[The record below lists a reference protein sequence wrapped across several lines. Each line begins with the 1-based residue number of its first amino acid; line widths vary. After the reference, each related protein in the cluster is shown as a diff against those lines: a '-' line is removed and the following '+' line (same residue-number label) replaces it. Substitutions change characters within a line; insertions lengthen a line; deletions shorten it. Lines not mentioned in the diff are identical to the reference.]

1 MTSIA
6 EALRISFLDLD
17 PVFYAVNYAD
27 QDVLQFVKD
36 VQFKR
41 AIIYWREKKT
51 RPKCVS
57 TADPHTNRRNAIS
70 IHFEMLCK
78 EKDKLKSL
86 KKKQVEN
93 HNVKSYGLFPNRY
106 PIVCELFIKIS

>member
-41 AIIYWREKKT
+41 AVIYWREKKHDQNVLALPT
-51 RPKCVS
+51 PTLIEEMPSLYISKCY
-57 TADPHTNRRNAIS
+57 AKKRTN
-70 IHFEMLCK
+70 
-78 EKDKLKSL
+78 
-86 KKKQVEN
+86 
-93 HNVKSYGLFPNRY
+93 
-106 PIVCELFIKIS
+106 